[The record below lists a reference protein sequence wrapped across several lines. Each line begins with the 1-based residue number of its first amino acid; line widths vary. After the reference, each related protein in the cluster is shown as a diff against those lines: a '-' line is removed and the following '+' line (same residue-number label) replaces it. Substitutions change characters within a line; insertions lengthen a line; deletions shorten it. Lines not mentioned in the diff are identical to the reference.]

1 MKRVE
6 ALVVPIES
14 ADFDIY
20 SRGYAE
26 NWDALMGSF
35 NQHVKRLEEEAKFF
49 IDESFKALR
58 YV

>member
-1 MKRVE
+1 M
-6 ALVVPIES
+6 PIES
-14 ADFDIY
+14 ADFDIF

-35 NQHVKRLEEEAKFF
+35 HQHVQRLEEEAKFF

-58 YV
+58 

>member
-1 MKRVE
+1 M
-6 ALVVPIES
+6 VPIES

-35 NQHVKRLEEEAKFF
+35 YQHVKRLEEEAKFF

-58 YV
+58 FVWKYS